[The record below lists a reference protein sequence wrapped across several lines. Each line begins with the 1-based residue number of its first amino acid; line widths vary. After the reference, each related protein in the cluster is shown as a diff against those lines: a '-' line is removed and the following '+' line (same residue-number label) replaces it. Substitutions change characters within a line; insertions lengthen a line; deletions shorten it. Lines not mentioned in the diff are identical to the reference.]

1 MYLRDGSEPFPHM
14 TEILGRC
21 LGPANNEGNEMTQWI
36 LNINGQVAPRRYLR
50 KLCQYE
56 LIKETEISKRS
67 AFDAAIKL
75 IHGDSF
81 TVPKNEFEPNPQY
94 AWDEEDHLI
103 PVPEADAV
111 DEKRTP
117 INTSLLAD
125 TLSTSK
131 VVLLHGESENLARV
145 I

>member
-1 MYLRDGSEPFPHM
+1 MPQRS
-14 TEILGRC
+14 
-21 LGPANNEGNEMTQWI
+21 
-36 LNINGQVAPRRYLR
+36 LR
-50 KLCQYE
+50 KLRPDK
-56 LIKETEISKRS
+56 LSKETEIAKRA

-75 IHGDSF
+75 IHGESC
-81 TVPKNEFEPNPQY
+81 TVPEKKFEPNPQY